1 MGDKDQDRGGVK
13 SKTKLIKKKQEKR
26 KLLYWLRKVSQGVR
40 HPAACL
46 EAALFFFK
54 KKKNYGNSCTKAEA
68 ISVRI
73 D

>member
-26 KLLYWLRKVSQGVR
+26 KLLYWLWKVSQGVR

-46 EAALFFFK
+46 EAAFIFFL
-54 KKKNYGNSCTKAEA
+54 KNYGNSCTKAEA